1 MGRKAKRIRLLRR
14 IAAKQEAEEKQTT
27 LKNENSVKIEEMKA
41 AAKQVIEEPVVMEK
55 PKEEIIEPPKPEIKK
70 QVTKTAQVAPATKPA
85 AKKNTKAK
93 TTSRSRKNKKK

>member
-14 IAAKQEAEEKQTT
+14 IAAKEEAEKQTT

-41 AAKQVIEEPVVMEK
+41 AAPEPVVEK
-55 PKEEIIEPPKPEIKK
+55 PIVLEEPKEEIIEPPKPEIKK
-70 QVTKTAQVAPATKPA
+70 QPAKKAPYKKPA

-93 TTSRSRKNKKK
+93 STSRSAKNKKK